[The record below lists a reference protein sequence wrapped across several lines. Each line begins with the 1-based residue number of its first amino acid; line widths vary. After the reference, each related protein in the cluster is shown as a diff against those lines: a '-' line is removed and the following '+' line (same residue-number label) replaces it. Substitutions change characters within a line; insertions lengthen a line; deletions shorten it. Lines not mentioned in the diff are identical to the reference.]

1 MGNINNTEY
10 QEDFIP
16 GKIILNNKYK
26 IEDLYKNTTM
36 NSPTSVLMNFCNKN
50 KVCKFNTKVNVILI
64 PSRDEYISNN
74 LNSLLWWEEDDYI
87 FFREEYKQ
95 ELLKNAYII
104 KDFIVKYIKK
114 KNGTWLDS
122 SESSDSDESIDYF

>member
-26 IEDLYKNTTM
+26 IKDLYMNTSM
-36 NSPTSVLMNFCNKN
+36 NCPTSVLMNFCNKN

-104 KDFIVKYIKK
+104 KNFIMKYIKK
-114 KNGTWLDS
+114 KNGTWYDS

>member
-26 IEDLYKNTTM
+26 IKDLYKNTNM
-36 NSPTSVLMNFCNKN
+36 NNPTSVLINFCNKN

-64 PSRDEYISNN
+64 PSRNEYINNN
-74 LNSLLWWEEDDYI
+74 LNSLLWWEKDDYI

-114 KNGTWLDS
+114 KNGTWL
-122 SESSDSDESIDYF
+122 ESSDSDESIDYF

>member
-104 KDFIVKYIKK
+104 KDFIMKYIKK
-114 KNGTWLDS
+114 KNGTWYDS

>member
-1 MGNINNTEY
+1 MTN
-10 QEDFIP
+10 
-16 GKIILNNKYK
+16 
-26 IEDLYKNTTM
+26 
-36 NSPTSVLMNFCNKN
+36 VMNFCNKN

>member
-26 IEDLYKNTTM
+26 IKDLYM
-36 NSPTSVLMNFCNKN
+36 NSSMNCPTSVLMNFCNKN

-74 LNSLLWWEEDDYI
+74 LNSLGWWEED
-87 FFREEYKQ
+87 E
-95 ELLKNAYII
+95 
-104 KDFIVKYIKK
+104 
-114 KNGTWLDS
+114 
-122 SESSDSDESIDYF
+122 

>member
-26 IEDLYKNTTM
+26 IKDLYMNTSM
-36 NSPTSVLMNFCNKN
+36 NCPTSVLMNFCNKN